1 MKIITIGGA
10 TQDVFMDTQHVDMIQ
25 FRHKMH
31 TDAYLLFQ
39 EGSKIE
45 VDHLSYCSGGGATNS
60 AASFAHLGFDVA
72 AIFKKANDCP
82 GQYIEHDLNN
92 RGINLSHCIT
102 VNKDQCSGMSFIIP
116 SPEGD
121 STILA
126 YRGVNATLT
135 QQEFPFSIINS
146 DTPLYITSL
155 SATSS
160 LLLLPICKQ
169 AQQHNALVATN
180 PGSSQLAEGAE
191 TICQSLPYIDIFIC
205 NAQEAQYLMESL
217 VHMDRALQK
226 MQGGVPELH
235 PETPVLLQSLL
246 MYEDICFNIT
256 HYFKEVSKRGPK
268 TVVVT
273 NGAEGVYVFHENTI
287 YFHPSLEV
295 KLSNTTGAG
304 DSFGSCFVASILKG
318 YSVTDALI
326 NGIINASSVI
336 SYENAKDG
344 LLNWQSIEKK
354 AEIVGKK
361 KIKRFK
367 I

>member
-10 TQDVFMDTQHVDMIQ
+10 TQDVFMDAHQVDMIQ
-25 FRHKMH
+25 FQHKMH

-60 AASFAHLGFDVA
+60 AASFAQLNFDVA
-72 AIFKKANDCP
+72 TIFKKANDCP
-82 GQYIEHDLNN
+82 GQFIENDLTK
-92 RGINLSHCIT
+92 RRINLTACIT
-102 VNKDQCSGMSFIIP
+102 TSKDQCSGMSFIIP

-121 STILA
+121 ATILA

-135 QQEFPFSIINS
+135 QKEFPFSALS
-146 DTPLYITSL
+146 AKTPVYITSL
-155 SATSS
+155 SGASS
-160 LLLLPICKQ
+160 SLLLPICKQ
-169 AQQHNALVATN
+169 AHEQGSLVATN
-180 PGSSQLAEGAE
+180 PGSSQLSKGAP
-191 TICQSLPYIDIFIC
+191 TIGESLPYIDIFIC
-205 NAQEAQYLMESL
+205 NASEAQCLMESL
-217 VHMDRALQK
+217 VQTDRALQQ
-226 MQGGVPELH
+226 MQGKIPEMQ
-235 PETPVLLQSLL
+235 PETPMLLQSLL
-246 MYEDICFNIT
+246 MYEDICFNIA
-256 HYFKEVSKRGPK
+256 HYFTEVSKRGPK

-344 LLNWQSIEKK
+344 LLNWQAIEKK
-354 AEIVGKK
+354 AEVVGKK
-361 KIKRFK
+361 KIKKFN